1 MIKSAYIHIPFC
13 ENICSYCDFCKFYYD
28 KRMVSS
34 YLIALEKEI
43 DEYYLEEKLSTVYI
57 GGGTPSSLSLEEL
70 QKLFSILSKLQ
81 KESDCEYTIECNIE
95 NITEEKI
102 KLFFSYGV
110 NRVSIGVQTFQ
121 EKYLSF
127 LNRKHT
133 KKEVFEKVVMIK
145 KYIPNINIDLIY
157 AIPGET
163 LEELEADL
171 DNFLSLEIPH
181 ISTYS
186 LMIEEHTVLHNQ
198 EVEPIQEELDLEM
211 YELMMKKLKRFH
223 HYEISNFSLP
233 GYESKHNL
241 TYWNNE
247 EYYGFGIGASGY
259 VRGIRYTNTKSLN
272 HYIREFKKIESYEV
286 SLKEQIENEFIL
298 GFRKLDGISI
308 SSFQEKYGKNLIMMK
323 IVQDLIDKGIL
334 EVNGDFIRIP
344 KEYIYISNEILLSFI
359 NCQEDL

>member
-13 ENICSYCDFCKFYYD
+13 EDICSYCDFCKFYYD
-28 KRMVSS
+28 KRMVNS

-43 DEYYLEEKLSTVYI
+43 DEYYLKEKLNTIYI

-70 QKLFSILSKLQ
+70 KKLLSIISKLQ

-110 NRVSIGVQTFQ
+110 NRISIGVQTFQ
-121 EKYLSF
+121 DKYLSF

-133 KKEVFEKVVMIK
+133 KKEVFEKVAMIK

-163 LEELEADL
+163 LEELENDL
-171 DNFLSLEIPH
+171 DNFLSLEVPH
-181 ISTYS
+181 VSTYS
-186 LMIEEHTVLHNQ
+186 LMIEEHTVLNNQ
-198 EVEPIQEELDLEM
+198 EIEPVQEELDLKM
-211 YELMMKKLKRFH
+211 YELMMKKLKHFH
-223 HYEISNFSLP
+223 HYEISNFSLR

-259 VRGIRYTNTKSLN
+259 VRGIRYTNTRSLN
-272 HYIREFKKIESYEV
+272 HYINEFKKIESYEV
-286 SLKEQIENEFIL
+286 SLQERIENEFIL

-308 SSFQEKYGKNLIMMK
+308 SRFEEKYGKNPVMMP
-323 IVQDLIDKGIL
+323 IVQKLINKGML
-334 EVNGDFIRIP
+334 EVIGDFIRIP
-344 KEYIYISNEILLSFI
+344 KDYIYISNEILLSFV
-359 NCQEDL
+359 NCQEDF

>member
-13 ENICSYCDFCKFYYD
+13 EDICSYCDFCKFYYD
-28 KRMVSS
+28 KRMVNS

-43 DEYYLEEKLSTVYI
+43 DEYYLKEKLNTIYI

-70 QKLFSILSKLQ
+70 KKLLSIISKLQ

-110 NRVSIGVQTFQ
+110 NRISIGVQTFQ
-121 EKYLSF
+121 DKYLSF

-133 KKEVFEKVVMIK
+133 KKEVFEKVAMIK

-163 LEELEADL
+163 LEELENDL
-171 DNFLSLEIPH
+171 DNFLSLEVPH
-181 ISTYS
+181 VSTYS
-186 LMIEEHTVLHNQ
+186 LMIEEHTVLNNQ
-198 EVEPIQEELDLEM
+198 EIEPIQEELDLEM

-223 HYEISNFSLP
+223 HYEISNFSLR

-259 VRGIRYTNTKSLN
+259 VRGIRYTNTRSLN
-272 HYIREFKKIESYEV
+272 HYINEFKKIESYEV
-286 SLKEQIENEFIL
+286 SLQERIENEFIL

-308 SSFQEKYGKNLIMMK
+308 SRFEEKYGKNPVMMP
-323 IVQDLIDKGIL
+323 IVQKLINKGML
-334 EVNGDFIRIP
+334 EVIGDFIRIP
-344 KEYIYISNEILLSFI
+344 KDYIYISNEILLSFV
-359 NCQEDL
+359 NCQEDF